1 MKSKK
6 IMYWAFTMLITTLF
20 ITMPLKAQVTI
31 GSLNLPNENALLD
44 LRQNADSSSTK
55 GLLFPRVA
63 LSGTTLPDPMTA
75 HVLGMTVYNT
85 ATAGD
90 VTPGLYYNDGTKWA
104 KVGEGGSKWF
114 YMPSFNFLITSAVGT
129 DTTFDFYGEY
139 VKQFT
144 KSGNTQFVSSN
155 TGATQV
161 EQLYTADQL
170 EYYVTSYADSVIQ
183 INSISAAGV
192 MDYKVLSTDVPE
204 GSFINVIFKVK

>member
-6 IMYWAFTMLITTLF
+6 IMYGALAMIVATLF

-31 GSLNLPNENALLD
+31 GSLNIPDANALLD
-44 LRQNADSSSTK
+44 LKQNADGSSTK
-55 GLLFPRVA
+55 GLLYPRVA
-63 LSGTTLPDPMTA
+63 LTATTSPAPLTA
-75 HVLGMTVYNT
+75 HVEGMTVYNT
-85 ATAGD
+85 DSVND
-90 VTPGLYYNDGTKWA
+90 VTPGLYYNDGSKWA

-139 VKQFT
+139 AKQFT

-155 TGATQV
+155 TSATQV
-161 EQLYTADQL
+161 EPLYTADQL

-192 MDYKVLSTDVPE
+192 MDYTVLSTDVPE